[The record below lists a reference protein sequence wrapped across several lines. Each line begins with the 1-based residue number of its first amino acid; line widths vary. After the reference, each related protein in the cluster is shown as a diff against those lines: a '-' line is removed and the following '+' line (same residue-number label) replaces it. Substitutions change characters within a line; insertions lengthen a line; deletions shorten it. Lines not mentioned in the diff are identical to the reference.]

1 MGYNNSVT
9 NDTDTAPSKL
19 QASSKQGKAVVVTR
33 RRKKKRNVNQKD
45 VNELFALAL
54 PATDITQSRIRRL
67 ANQGTSRSYRADITE
82 DRRES
87 RQSSTDD

>member
-9 NDTDTAPSKL
+9 NDTAPS
-19 QASSKQGKAVVVTR
+19 
-33 RRKKKRNVNQKD
+33 KKKRNVNQKD
-45 VNELFALAL
+45 VNELFARAL

-67 ANQGTSRSYRADITE
+67 GNQGTSRSYRADITE